1 MDIYKERRAKMLNE
15 MVRVL
20 KPGGKALVTVWAK
33 EQKYKDKA
41 SFYISKKDAKATADA
56 GKIPKQKIKIPE
68 TSEEKESNP
77 LCHKFGKE
85 FQKQDL
91 FVAWNYSNTGQ
102 KKSKNNKNECKSSA
116 ENNSEVV
123 TDEKKS
129 EDKVFLR
136 FYHVFENQELE
147 NLFNHVPNARVVESF
162 YEQGNWCAIFQ
173 KI

>member
-1 MDIYKERRAKMLNE
+1 MLNE

-33 EQKYKDKA
+33 EQKYKDKE
-41 SFYISKKDAKATADA
+41 SFYISSKNSKSTADA

-68 TSEEKESNP
+68 TSEEKKNNP

-91 FVAWNYSNTGQ
+91 FVTWNYSNTGQ
-102 KKSKNNKNECKSSA
+102 KKSKKNKA
-116 ENNSEVV
+116 EIEVNSEDVKPA
-123 TDEKKS
+123 E
-129 EDKVFLR
+129 EKVFLR

-147 NLFNHVPNARVVESF
+147 NLFSHVPNARVIESY